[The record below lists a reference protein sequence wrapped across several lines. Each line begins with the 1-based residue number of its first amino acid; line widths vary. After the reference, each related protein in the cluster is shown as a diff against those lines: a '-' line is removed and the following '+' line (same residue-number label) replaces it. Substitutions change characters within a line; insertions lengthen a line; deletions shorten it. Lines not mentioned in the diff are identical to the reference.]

1 VAGEAA
7 ECRTRL
13 EMSERICVLAWE
25 EPGVTVVKRG
35 EKLHVCGDAQ
45 LMADELNGEWPSIH
59 HWAAPAT
66 DAELAAHAAQAA
78 RLMADESR

>member
-1 VAGEAA
+1 
-7 ECRTRL
+7 
-13 EMSERICVLAWE
+13 
-25 EPGVTVVKRG
+25 
-35 EKLHVCGDAQ
+35 
-45 LMADELNGEWPSIH
+45 MADELNGEWPSIH